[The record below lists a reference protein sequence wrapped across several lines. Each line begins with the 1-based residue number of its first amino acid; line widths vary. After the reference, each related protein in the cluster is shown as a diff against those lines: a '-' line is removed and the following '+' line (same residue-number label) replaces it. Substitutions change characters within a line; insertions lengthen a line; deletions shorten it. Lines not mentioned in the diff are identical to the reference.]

1 MDITIF
7 TGMLGMTSAVADEAF
22 ALATASAFKAVAF
35 AATLLKSLTT
45 IKAGNSYG
53 LPHTYSR

>member
-22 ALATASAFKAVAF
+22 ALATASAF
-35 AATLLKSLTT
+35 
-45 IKAGNSYG
+45 
-53 LPHTYSR
+53 